1 MPHSDYLERQLRR
14 LVRPQI
20 RNAGEFLYDDVL
32 LKQGN
37 QFKVIAQV
45 VEGKESLAVTL
56 SRRGPDLWVD
66 CSCPGRR
73 SRSVCP
79 HIWAAI
85 LAADA
90 KSYLL
95 GMIGDDLNGIQ
106 YSDDVL
112 ESVSSSFIP
121 ALSGKGNGT
130 SNSKVQAIHPPK
142 PEPDPEWKRALG
154 SLQFDRPRSTAW
166 PAEREIY
173 YIVQRWTAVTPTIT
187 VQLRMRDRTTSGGW
201 GKLKRDSIEAV
212 ALPSV
217 QGHLDREILT
227 TALGSDDGWSFT
239 RSRLKSELRL
249 AGAQAELLLPKMC
262 QTRRCLLQWET
273 PGEENLSEC
282 LLWDDGPPWKFR
294 LAFQETTGGAWRLTG
309 YFVRSR
315 DRLEFEQAVVVS
327 KAGLLVTSTAISRL
341 HVDSS
346 LSWIELLRSHA
357 IVVRKEEGE
366 RFLQEFV
373 SQPFVPDIDWPED
386 LRPHE
391 IRPEPSPIVR
401 IADSTY
407 SWNRNPP
414 MDAVLSFHYGETEVL
429 FGKGPHASFDAS
441 GRQIVWRNIDKER
454 QFGAILTGLGLKFRD
469 DVWQAPSPFWQFTKK
484 KLPAV
489 LSELM
494 SQKWRVEVAGRAFRE
509 GGPVEAAL
517 SSGIDWFDLDGFM
530 EFGGGQRASIPEL
543 LRALELNQRTID
555 LPDGSIGIIPADFEA
570 RYGALAGIGRTEGQ
584 AIRFARNS
592 ASLLDALLASQEEV
606 KTDAVFARMRENLAR
621 FQGIEPAP
629 QPGGFEGQL
638 RDYQREGL
646 AWMHF
651 LREFG
656 FGGCLADDMGV
667 GKTAQVLALL
677 ETRRELRDEADGNAP
692 APSLAVVPRS
702 LIYNWKQESARFAPR
717 LRILDYSGAERRDSF
732 RQIAGYDLVLCTY
745 GTMRRDIVEL
755 QKLEFDYIILDE
767 AQAIKNRDSDSAKA
781 ARLLKGRQKLALS
794 GTPVENHLG
803 ELWSL
808 FEFLNPGMLGSS
820 SAFRAGKRSLRNPD
834 GETRKLLGR
843 AVRPFLLRRT
853 KSQVAR
859 ELPPKI
865 EQTLYCELPADQ
877 RRLYNELRD
886 HYRRQLLGRVEQDG
900 IGKSK
905 IQILKALLRLR
916 QAACHPALLQR
927 GRSDDMSAKLESLLP
942 QLAEISSEG
951 HKTLIFSQF
960 TSFLDI
966 VRKHLD
972 RQQLTYSYLD
982 GQTVDRQAVV
992 ERFQNDPECPLFL
1005 VSLKAGGVG
1014 LNLTAAEYVFL
1025 LDPWWNPA
1033 VEAQAIDRTH
1043 RIGQSNTVFAYRMIA
1058 RDTVEE
1064 KVLKLQNRKR
1074 DLAASIICEDNRL
1087 VGNLQREDL
1096 ELLLS

>member
-1 MPHSDYLERQLRR
+1 MPHSDYLERQLSR

-37 QFKVIAQV
+37 QHKVLAQV
-45 VEGKESLAVTL
+45 EDEGSHTVTL
-56 SRRGPDLWVD
+56 SRRSTALWVD

-73 SRSVCP
+73 SRAVCP
-79 HIWAAI
+79 HIWATI
-85 LAADA
+85 LAADS
-90 KSYLL
+90 KNYLL
-95 GMIGDDLNGIQ
+95 GTIGDGLSEIKYADDSLEWV
-106 YSDDVL
+106 SD
-112 ESVSSSFIP
+112 IRAP
-121 ALSGKGNGT
+121 ASAGLGNRLRY
-130 SNSKVQAIHPPK
+130 PK
-142 PEPDPEWKRALG
+142 PQVPRTPEPDPDPPWKNTLG
-154 SLQFDRPRSTAW
+154 ALQFDRGRNVAW
-166 PAEREIY
+166 PAGREIY
-173 YIVQRWTAVTPTIT
+173 YIVQRSMAVMPTIT

-201 GKLKRDSIEAV
+201 GKLKRDSVEAS
-212 ALPSV
+212 ALPNV
-217 QGHLDREILT
+217 EGALDREILA
-227 TALGSDDGWSFT
+227 TALGSDDGWSYT
-239 RSRLKSELRL
+239 RSRLNSELRL
-249 AGAQAELLLPKMC
+249 AGTQAELLLPKMC

-273 PGEENLSEC
+273 PGNENLSEC

-294 LAFQETTGGAWRLTG
+294 LAFHAAGDAWRLTG
-309 YFVRSR
+309 YFLRPR
-315 DRLEFEQAVVVS
+315 DRLEFDQAVVVC

-341 HVDSS
+341 HLDPS
-346 LSWIELLRSHA
+346 LSWIDLLRTHDL
-357 IVVRKEEGE
+357 IIRKDEGE
-366 RFLQEFV
+366 RFLKEFV

-386 LRPHE
+386 LKPQE
-391 IRPEPSPIVR
+391 IRSEPSPIVR
-401 IADSTY
+401 IANSSY
-407 SWNRNPP
+407 SWNQNPP
-414 MDAVLSFHYGETEVL
+414 MDAVLSFRYGDTETI
-429 FGKGPHASFDAS
+429 FGKGPHATYDAPA
-441 GRQIVWRNIDKER
+441 RRILWRDMEKEQ
-454 QFGAILTGLGLKFRD
+454 QFGAMLTDLGLKYRD
-469 DVWQAPSPFWQFTKK
+469 DVWQAPGPFWQFSKK

-494 SQKWRVEVAGRAFRE
+494 SQKWHVEVAGRAFRE
-509 GGPVEAAL
+509 GGPVEASL

-530 EFGGGQRASIPEL
+530 DFGGGQRASIPEL
-543 LRALELNQRTID
+543 LRALELNQRTVD
-555 LPDGSIGIIPADFEA
+555 LPDGSIGIIPPDFEA
-570 RYGALAGIGRTEGQ
+570 KYGVLAGMGRAEGQ

-606 KTDAVFARMRENLAR
+606 KTDEVFARMRENLGR
-621 FQGIEPAP
+621 FQGIVPAP
-629 QPGGFEGQL
+629 QPDGFEGQL

-677 ETRRELRDEADGNAP
+677 ETRRELRTDEAGGNAP
-692 APSLAVVPRS
+692 TPSIAVVPRS
-702 LIYNWKQESARFAPR
+702 LIYNWKQEAARFAPQ
-717 LRILDYSGAERRDSF
+717 LRVLDYSGAERRDNL

-781 ARLLKGRQKLALS
+781 ARLLNGRQKLALS

-820 SAFRAGKRSLRNPD
+820 SAFRGGKRSLRNPD
-834 GETRKLLGR
+834 EGTRRLLGR

-951 HKTLIFSQF
+951 HKTLVFSQF

-972 RQQLTYSYLD
+972 RQQLTYAYLD
-982 GQTVDRQAVV
+982 GQTTDRQAVV

-1064 KVLKLQNRKR
+1064 KVLELQNRKR
-1074 DLAASIICEDNRL
+1074 DLAASIISEDNRFI
-1087 VGNLQREDL
+1087 GNLQREDL

>member
-20 RNAGEFLYDDVL
+20 RSAGEFLYDEVL
-32 LKQGN
+32 LREGN
-37 QFKVIAQV
+37 QHKVLAQV
-45 VEGKESLAVTL
+45 KDEGSHTVTL
-56 SRRGPDLWVD
+56 SRRSDALWVD

-73 SRSVCP
+73 SRAVCP

-85 LAADA
+85 LVADS
-90 KSYLL
+90 KNYLL
-95 GMIGDDLNGIQ
+95 GTIGDDLREIKYADDSIEWVSGIRMQ
-106 YSDDVL
+106 A
-112 ESVSSSFIP
+112 P
-121 ALSGKGNGT
+121 AGKGNGNR
-130 SNSKVQAIHPPK
+130 SANSQTPLPK
-142 PEPDPEWKRALG
+142 PLPDPEWKRALAA
-154 SLQFDRPRSTAW
+154 LRFDRPHGIAW

-173 YIVQRWTAVTPTIT
+173 YIVQRSTAVMPTIT

-201 GKLKRDSIEAV
+201 GKLKRDSVEAI
-212 ALPSV
+212 ALPNV
-217 QGHLDREILT
+217 QGALDREILT
-227 TALGSDDGWSFT
+227 TALGSDDGWSYT
-239 RSRLKSELRL
+239 RPRLNSELRL
-249 AGAQAELLLPKMC
+249 AGVQAELLLPKMC
-262 QTRRCLLQWET
+262 QTRRCLLQWAT
-273 PGEENLSEC
+273 PGEENLSDC
-282 LLWDDGPPWKFR
+282 LWWDDGPPWQFR
-294 LAFQETTGGAWRLTG
+294 LALQAAADDAWRLTG
-309 YFVRSR
+309 YFIRPR

-341 HVDSS
+341 HIDPS
-346 LSWIELLRSHA
+346 LTWIELLRTHD
-357 IVVRKEEGE
+357 IVVRQEEAGQ
-366 RFLQEFV
+366 FLEEFV

-386 LRPHE
+386 LKPHE
-391 IRPEPSPIVR
+391 IRPDPFPIVR
-401 IADSTY
+401 IAESKY
-407 SWNRNPP
+407 SWNQNPP
-414 MDAVLSFHYGETEVL
+414 MDAVLSFRYDDTEKL
-429 FGKGPHASFDAS
+429 FGKGPHAAYDTS
-441 GRQIVWRNIDKER
+441 GRQVVWRNIDKEK
-454 QFGAILTGLGLKFRD
+454 QFGATLTGLGLKFRD

-484 KLPAV
+484 KLPVV

-494 SQKWRVEVAGRAFRE
+494 SRKWHVEVAGRAFRE
-509 GGPVEAAL
+509 GGPVEASL

-530 EFGGGQRASIPEL
+530 DFGGGQRASIPEL
-543 LRALELNQRTID
+543 LRAIERNQRTVD
-555 LPDGSIGIIPADFEA
+555 LPDGSIGIIPEDFEA
-570 RYGALAGIGRTEGQ
+570 RYGVLAGMGRAEGQ
-584 AIRFARNS
+584 SIRFARNS
-592 ASLLDALLASQEEV
+592 ASLLDALLAGQEEV
-606 KTDAVFARMRENLAR
+606 KTDEVFVRMRENLAR
-621 FQGIEPAP
+621 FQGIAPAP
-629 QPGGFEGQL
+629 QPDGFQGQL

-677 ETRRELRDEADGNAP
+677 ETRRELRESEASENTP
-692 APSLAVVPRS
+692 APSLAIVPRS
-702 LIYNWKQESARFAPR
+702 LIYNWKQESVRFAPR
-717 LRILDYSGAERRDSF
+717 LRILDYSGAERHDSF
-732 RQIAGYDLVLCTY
+732 RQIGDYDLVLCTY

-755 QKLEFDYIILDE
+755 QKVEFDYIILDE

-808 FEFLNPGMLGSS
+808 FEFLNPGMLGSI
-820 SAFRAGKRSLRNPD
+820 SAFRAGKGSLRNPD
-834 GETRKLLGR
+834 AETRKLLGR

-865 EQTLYCELPADQ
+865 EQTLYCELPPDQ

-900 IGKSK
+900 LGKSK

-916 QAACHPALLQR
+916 QAACHPALLQQ
-927 GRSDDMSAKLESLLP
+927 GRSEDMSAKLESLLP

-972 RQQLTYSYLD
+972 RQQLTYAYLD
-982 GQTVDRQAVV
+982 GQTTDRQAAV
-992 ERFQNDPECPLFL
+992 ERFQNDPDCPLFL

-1064 KVLKLQNRKR
+1064 KVLELQNRKR
-1074 DLAASIICEDNRL
+1074 DLAASIISEDNRL

>member
-1 MPHSDYLERQLRR
+1 MPHSDYLEQQLRR
-14 LVRPQI
+14 LVRPPI

-37 QFKVIAQV
+37 QHKVIAQV
-45 VEGKESLAVTL
+45 EDDGSYTVTL
-56 SRRGPDLWVD
+56 SRHGSDLWVD

-73 SRSVCP
+73 SRAICP

-85 LAADA
+85 LVADS
-90 KSYLL
+90 KNYLL
-95 GMIGDDLNGIQ
+95 GTVGDGLCDIK
-106 YSDDVL
+106 YADSSIEWASD
-112 ESVSSSFIP
+112 SRTSAS
-121 ALSGKGNGT
+121 AGQGNGQRRL
-130 SNSKVQAIHPPK
+130 KPQEPCPPK
-142 PEPDPEWKRALG
+142 PAPNPEWQLALG
-154 SLQFDRPRSTAW
+154 ALRFDRVRGAAW
-166 PAEREIY
+166 PAGREIY
-173 YIVQRWTAVTPTIT
+173 YVVQRSMAVMPTIV
-187 VQLRMRDRTTSGGW
+187 VQLRVRDRTTAGGW
-201 GKLKRDSIEAV
+201 GKLKRDSIEAG
-212 ALPSV
+212 ALP
-217 QGHLDREILT
+217 QADALDREILT
-227 TALGSDDGWSFT
+227 AALGSDDGWNYT
-239 RSRLKSELRL
+239 RSRLNSELKL
-249 AGAQAELLLPKMC
+249 ADAQAELLLPKMC
-262 QTRRCLLQWET
+262 RTRRCLLQWET
-273 PGEENLSEC
+273 SAEENLSDC

-294 LAFQETTGGAWRLTG
+294 LAFQAAAGDAWRLTG
-309 YFVRSR
+309 HFVRSR
-315 DRLEFEQAVVVS
+315 DRLELEQAAVVC
-327 KAGLLVTSTAISRL
+327 KAGLLATSTAISRL
-341 HVDSS
+341 HVDAS
-346 LSWIELLRSHA
+346 LSWIDLLRTRS
-357 IVVRKEEGE
+357 ILIPRGEIE
-366 RFLQEFV
+366 RFLKEFV
-373 SQPFVPDIDWPED
+373 SQPFVPDIDWPDD
-386 LRPHE
+386 LKPQE
-391 IRPEPSPIVR
+391 IRSEPLPIVR
-401 IADSTY
+401 IADSIY
-407 SWNRNPP
+407 SWNQRPP
-414 MDAVLSFHYGETEVL
+414 MNAILSFGYGDTEAL
-429 FGKGPHASFDAS
+429 FGRGPHATYDAS
-441 GRQIVWRNIDKER
+441 GRRIFWRDMEKEQ
-454 QFGAILTGLGLKFRD
+454 QFGALLTGLGLKFRD
-469 DVWQAPSPFWQFTKK
+469 DVWQAPGPFWEFAKK

-494 SQKWRVEVAGRAFRE
+494 SQKWHVEVAGRAFRE
-509 GGPVEAAL
+509 GGPVDAAL

-530 EFGGGQRASIPEL
+530 DFGGGQRASIPEL
-543 LRALELNQRTID
+543 LRALELNQRTVD

-570 RYGALAGIGRTEGQ
+570 KYGVLAGMGRVEGQ
-584 AIRFARNS
+584 AIRFARNA
-592 ASLLDALLASQEEV
+592 ASLLDALLASQEDV
-606 KTDAVFARMRENLAR
+606 KTDEVFARMRENLAR
-621 FQGIEPAP
+621 FQSIGPAP
-629 QPGGFEGQL
+629 QPDGFEGQL

-677 ETRRELRDEADGNAP
+677 ETRRELRAREAGGDGP
-692 APSLAVVPRS
+692 APSIAVVPRS
-702 LIYNWKQESARFAPR
+702 LIYNWKQEAARFAPR

-732 RQIAGYDLVLCTY
+732 RQIADYDLVLCTY
-745 GTMRRDIVEL
+745 GTMRRDVVEL

-781 ARLLKGRQKLALS
+781 VRLLKGRQKLALS

-808 FEFLNPGMLGSS
+808 FEFLNPGMLGSAS
-820 SAFRAGKRSLRNPD
+820 VFRGGKRSLRNPD

-886 HYRRQLLGRVEQDG
+886 HYRRQLLGRVDQDG

-972 RQQLTYSYLD
+972 RQQLTYAYLD
-982 GQTVDRQAVV
+982 GHTADRQAVV

-1043 RIGQSNTVFAYRMIA
+1043 RIGQSNTVFAYRMIV

-1064 KVLKLQNRKR
+1064 KVLELQNRKR
-1074 DLAASIICEDNRL
+1074 DLAASIISEDNRFI
-1087 VGNLQREDL
+1087 GNLQREDL

>member
-1 MPHSDYLERQLRR
+1 MPHSDYLERQLSR
-14 LVRPQI
+14 LVRPQV

-37 QFKVIAQV
+37 QHKVLAQV
-45 VEGKESLAVTL
+45 QDEGSHTVTL
-56 SRRGPDLWVD
+56 SRRDADLWVD

-73 SRSVCP
+73 SRAVCP

-85 LAADA
+85 LVADS
-90 KSYLL
+90 KNYLL
-95 GMIGDDLNGIQ
+95 GTIGSGLREIKYADDSLEWV
-106 YSDDVL
+106 SDIRML
-112 ESVSSSFIP
+112 ASS
-121 ALSGKGNGT
+121 GQGNGQRNPKPQ
-130 SNSKVQAIHPPK
+130 SLRSPK
-142 PEPDPEWKRALG
+142 PEPDPEWKHALG
-154 SLQFDRPRSTAW
+154 ALQFDRPRTVAW
-166 PAEREIY
+166 PAGREIY
-173 YIVQRWTAVTPTIT
+173 YIVQRSMAVLPTLT
-187 VQLRMRDRTTSGGW
+187 VQLRMRDRTSSGNW
-201 GKLKRDSIEAV
+201 GKLKRDSVEAG
-212 ALPSV
+212 ALPNV
-217 QGHLDREILT
+217 QDALDREILA
-227 TALGSDDGWSFT
+227 TALGSDDGWSYT
-239 RSRLKSELRL
+239 RSRLNSELRL
-249 AGAQAELLLPKMC
+249 AGTQAELLLPKMC
-262 QTRRCLLQWET
+262 RTRRCLLQWET
-273 PGEENLSEC
+273 PGDENLSEC

-294 LAFQETTGGAWRLTG
+294 LAFQAAGRNAWRLTG
-309 YFVRSR
+309 YFLRSR
-315 DRLEFEQAVVVS
+315 DRLEFDQAWVVC

-341 HVDSS
+341 YVDPS
-346 LSWIELLRSHA
+346 LSWIELLRTHDV
-357 IVVRKEEGE
+357 VVRKDEGE
-366 RFLQEFV
+366 RFLKEFV

-386 LRPHE
+386 LKPQE
-391 IRPEPSPIVR
+391 IRSEPSPIVR
-401 IADSTY
+401 IANSSY
-407 SWNRNPP
+407 SWNQNPP
-414 MDAVLSFHYGETEVL
+414 MDAVLSFRYGDTEAV
-429 FGKGPHASFDAS
+429 FGKGPHASYDAS
-441 GRQIVWRNIDKER
+441 GRRILWRDMEKE
-454 QFGAILTGLGLKFRD
+454 QEFGAMLTDLGLKYRD
-469 DVWQAPSPFWQFTKK
+469 DVWQAPGPFWQFTKK

-494 SQKWRVEVAGRAFRE
+494 SQKWHVEVAGRAFRE
-509 GGPVEAAL
+509 GGPVEASL

-530 EFGGGQRASIPEL
+530 DFGGGQRASIPEL
-543 LRALELNQRTID
+543 LRALELNQRTVD
-555 LPDGSIGIIPADFEA
+555 LPDGSIGIIPPDFEA
-570 RYGALAGIGRTEGQ
+570 KYGVLAGMGRAEGQ

-592 ASLLDALLASQEEV
+592 ASLLDALLASREEV
-606 KTDAVFARMRENLAR
+606 KTDEVFARMRENLGR
-621 FQGIEPAP
+621 FQRIEPAP
-629 QPGGFEGQL
+629 QPDGFEGQL

-677 ETRRELRDEADGNAP
+677 ETRRELRADEASGNAP
-692 APSLAVVPRS
+692 APSIAVVPRS
-702 LIYNWKQESARFAPR
+702 LIYNWKQEAARFAPQ

-732 RQIAGYDLVLCTY
+732 PQIAGYDLVLCTY

-781 ARLLKGRQKLALS
+781 ARLLKGRQKVALS

-820 SAFRAGKRSLRNPD
+820 SAFRGGRRSLRNPD
-834 GETRKLLGR
+834 EGTRQLLGK

-853 KSQVAR
+853 KSQVAS

-865 EQTLYCELPADQ
+865 EQTQYCELPADQ

-916 QAACHPALLQR
+916 QAACHPALLQK

-972 RQQLTYSYLD
+972 RQQLTYAYLD
-982 GQTVDRQAVV
+982 GKTTDRQAVV

-1064 KVLKLQNRKR
+1064 KVLELQNRKR
-1074 DLAASIICEDNRL
+1074 DLAASIISEDNRL
-1087 VGNLQREDL
+1087 IGNLQREDL